1 MYLSPGIKQNDKA
14 IQKQNEK
21 KNPKSVHSFIGT
33 RNIIVFHFLQ
43 FTNMHMADVAA
54 GLELACRFV
63 DDMIQFCLH

>member
-1 MYLSPGIKQNDKA
+1 MK
-14 IQKQNEK
+14 K

-43 FTNMHMADVAA
+43 FTNMHMADGAA

>member
-21 KNPKSVHSFIGT
+21 KPKSVHNFIGT
-33 RNIIVFHFLQ
+33 RNIIVFHSLQ
-43 FTNMHMADVAA
+43 LTNMHMADVAG
-54 GLELACRFV
+54 GLELAWRFV